1 MNLNIRIVKIESV
14 EDCNIILGTS
24 HFIKTIEDLYE
35 TLTESSPNI
44 EFGISFCESSGPCLV
59 RSEGNDEEL
68 KQLATKKAYEL
79 SCGHCFLVVI
89 RKAFPINVLN
99 RIKQLSEVCTIHA
112 ATANPLEVVIL
123 ETEQGRGILG
133 VVDGFKSKG
142 IETEQD
148 VKDRKELLRKLRYK
162 L

>member
-99 RIKQLSEVCTIHA
+99 RIKRLSEVCTIHA

-148 VKDRKELLRKLRYK
+148 VKDRRELLRKLRYK